1 MSYKITAYCP
11 RREQQFEWTT
21 GKKGLERLKELIKA
35 EGLVKIKVYEE
46 NN

>member
-11 RREQQFEWTT
+11 RREQLFEWTT

-35 EGLVKIKVYEE
+35 EGLVKIKVYEK